1 MNART
6 KLVTREPAALFVV
19 SAEPAGDCGRSQ
31 TDKWTLL
38 QNKLKRMLLISRSPI
53 ASLRWARAK
62 HKALGKLN
70 RNRVSDWQDGR
81 SNSLADSE
89 RNGILMMGY

>member
-19 SAEPAGDCGRSQ
+19 SAEPAGDRGRSQ

-70 RNRVSDWQDGR
+70 RNRVSAQGR
-81 SNSLADSE
+81 MSNSFADPE
-89 RNGILMMGY
+89 RNGILLMGF